1 MVAIGTL
8 IAYWID
14 YGCLYGPDD
23 FTWRFPIAFQCVF
36 AAIVIVMMISLPESP
51 RWLLNH
57 HHEDEAA
64 TVLAG
69 LNGVARDDQ
78 EVIIQMQVIRDA
90 VNSSGGGGE

>member
-36 AAIVIVMMISLPESP
+36 AVIVIIMIVFCFLLSSLPKKMPPTPSLSP
-51 RWLLNH
+51 
-57 HHEDEAA
+57 
-64 TVLAG
+64 
-69 LNGVARDDQ
+69 
-78 EVIIQMQVIRDA
+78 
-90 VNSSGGGGE
+90 SPF